1 MKDKTVS
8 QSSSLLTLNRFSNVI
23 SYIDQ
28 IIIMM
33 KLMINDIHQMI
44 INSENT
50 FKDLDLT
57 HQSTTVDTNC
67 HQTLAKEKKKTNFHS

>member
-1 MKDKTVS
+1 
-8 QSSSLLTLNRFSNVI
+8 
-23 SYIDQ
+23 
-28 IIIMM
+28 M

-67 HQTLAKEKKKTNFHS
+67 HQTLAKEKKRLIFIHNKYLFSLHTFMADV